1 MGNQISG
8 GEVAE
13 KLEAKVGWLQRIPFI
28 FESKVLPLN
37 VQKQKKYETA
47 YTQNT

>member
-13 KLEAKVGWLQRIPFI
+13 KLGEFRVPGSGFRERFFKL
-28 FESKVLPLN
+28 
-37 VQKQKKYETA
+37 
-47 YTQNT
+47 